1 MPSAIA
7 HVFSLEPDLVPVYSR
22 RRYQAYPRKEAAVA
36 TYSSTKHGPDGARRA
51 ATEAGEAHSG
61 GSVSVSIRG
70 KALSLRTDHD
80 PAFVQSLA
88 HYLDRK
94 VSALAQQA
102 PHAPFDKLLMLASL
116 TVAEEL
122 FQARQELDGLR
133 EEIKR
138 SSAALLDLLD
148 ADADEDGFA

>member
-1 MPSAIA
+1 M
-7 HVFSLEPDLVPVYSR
+7 
-22 RRYQAYPRKEAAVA
+22 A
-36 TYSSTKHGPDGARRA
+36 TYSSTKQAPIGTQRA
-51 ATEAGEAHSG
+51 GTEASDAQGGG
-61 GSVSVSIRG
+61 GSVSISIRG

-122 FQARQELDGLR
+122 FQARQELDVLR
-133 EEIKR
+133 EEVRR
-138 SSAALLDLLD
+138 SSATILDLLD
-148 ADADEDGFA
+148 ADAEEDGLA

>member
-1 MPSAIA
+1 
-7 HVFSLEPDLVPVYSR
+7 
-22 RRYQAYPRKEAAVA
+22 VA
-36 TYSSTKHGPDGARRA
+36 TYSSKHAHETARRA
-51 ATEAGEAHSG
+51 GTEAGEAQPGATG

-70 KALSLRTDHD
+70 KSLSLRTDHD

-102 PHAPFDKLLMLASL
+102 PHASFDKLLMLASL

-122 FQARQELDGLR
+122 FQTRGELEALRDEVRRSAATILDVLDQDAEDDGLV
-133 EEIKR
+133 
-138 SSAALLDLLD
+138 
-148 ADADEDGFA
+148 

>member
-1 MPSAIA
+1 M
-7 HVFSLEPDLVPVYSR
+7 
-22 RRYQAYPRKEAAVA
+22 A

-51 ATEAGEAHSG
+51 ATEAGEAHSGG

-122 FQARQELDGLR
+122 FQARQELDVLR
-133 EEIKR
+133 EEVKR
-138 SSAALLDLLD
+138 SSAAMLDLLD
-148 ADADEDGFA
+148 ADADEDGLA